1 MNKIEAKN
9 LTMRFKDVVA
19 LDDVNVAFEEG
30 KIYGLLG
37 RNGAGKSTL
46 LNCITNRIFP
56 QEGGVTVDGETAVEN
71 DNSQGKIYLMTEK
84 NNYPTDQKVKSIF
97 KWTGEF
103 YGAFDAEKAM
113 MYAEKFEL
121 DVNKVTG
128 KLSTGY
134 KSIFKNIIALS
145 LDVPYLLLDEPVLG
159 LDANHRDL
167 FYKLLIQSYSE
178 KPRTIIISTH
188 LIEEVSNIIEDI
200 VIIKKGKII
209 ENGTVEELLT
219 SGYTVTGAAI
229 DVDEFI
235 SGRDIISEETLGGIK
250 CAYVRGQIDKSTV
263 PGEIEIG
270 NFDLQKLF
278 IQLTNA

>member
-19 LDDVNVAFEEG
+19 LDDVSVAFEEG

-46 LNCITNRIFP
+46 LNSITNRIFP
-56 QEGGVTVDGETAVEN
+56 QEGAVTVDGEPAMEN
-71 DNSQGKIYLMTEK
+71 DNAQGKIYLMTEK
-84 NNYPTDQKVKSIF
+84 NNYPQDSKVKTIF
-97 KWTGEF
+97 KWTAEF
-103 YGAFDAEKAM
+103 YGCFDMEKAM
-113 MYAEKFEL
+113 KYAEMFEL
-121 DVNKVTG
+121 NTNKIIT

-145 LDVPYLLLDEPVLG
+145 LNVPYLLLDEPVLG

-167 FYKLLIQSYSE
+167 FYRLLLQSYAE
-178 KPRTIIISTH
+178 NPRTIIISTH
-188 LIEEVSNIIEDI
+188 LIEEVSSIIENI
-200 VIIKKGKII
+200 VIIKKGRIL
-209 ENGTVEELLT
+209 EDTTVEALLA

-235 SGRDIISEETLGGIK
+235 SGRDVISEESLGGIK
-250 CAYVRGQIDKSTV
+250 SVYIRGQLDKSAV
-263 PGEIEIG
+263 PSELEIG
-270 NFDLQKLF
+270 KFDLQKLF